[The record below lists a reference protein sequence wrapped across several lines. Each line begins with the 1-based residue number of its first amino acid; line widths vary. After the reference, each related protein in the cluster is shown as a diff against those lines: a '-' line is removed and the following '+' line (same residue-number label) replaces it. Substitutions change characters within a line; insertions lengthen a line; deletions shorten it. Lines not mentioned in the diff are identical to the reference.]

1 MLPGKTLSPKMRSCR
16 AAKSGSLIF
25 FVLAGGGGDK
35 RAMILPFL
43 TISTCSPSATQF
55 ITLPKSCRR
64 CRTLAGFTLYNY
76 VTLEGNTPTRGVNV
90 FLGAAGPGGG
100 QNAH

>member
-1 MLPGKTLSPKMRSCR
+1 MLPGKTLSPKMRFCR

-25 FVLAGGGGDK
+25 FRLAGGGGDN

-55 ITLPKSCRR
+55 ITLPKSCRS
-64 CRTLAGFTLYNY
+64 CRTLADFMLYNH
-76 VTLEGNTPTRGVNV
+76 VTLESNMPTRGRSEEHTSELQSLRHLV
-90 FLGAAGPGGG
+90 
-100 QNAH
+100 